1 MITCYL
7 GSKID
12 LVPLVLWSNGLP
24 CPHVLHAAGQSQSG
38 LQTGIV
44 FLRLGGLFFLL
55 FLSLLFRL
63 RSMKEADAYKVT
75 WLLLECLANK
85 LS

>member
-24 CPHVLHAAGQSQSG
+24 TCTAAGQSQSG

-44 FLRLGGLFFLL
+44 FLRLEGPFLFTFLVSTL
-55 FLSLLFRL
+55 PASFNERG
-63 RSMKEADAYKVT
+63 
-75 WLLLECLANK
+75 
-85 LS
+85 